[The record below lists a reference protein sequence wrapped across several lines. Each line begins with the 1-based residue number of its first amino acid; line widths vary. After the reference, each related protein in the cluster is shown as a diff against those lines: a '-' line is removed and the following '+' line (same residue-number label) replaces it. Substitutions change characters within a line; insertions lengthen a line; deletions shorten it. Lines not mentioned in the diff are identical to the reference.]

1 MTARSRAEPP
11 SRLTWR
17 ICDRGLARHL
27 LIPGHVNRGF
37 VTMNIASL
45 VAASRLVAQERA
57 IEVTATNIANINTPG
72 FQASRVQF
80 SAWLNPQKS
89 GAALPGEPQ
98 IAYTQDRATW
108 RDSEQGTLT
117 QTGNPFDLAVR
128 NGGYFTVATDRGP
141 RLTRDGRFGPLPNG
155 TIGDTAGNALLDV
168 SGKPLQL
175 TPGDTR
181 ITITG
186 DGAVS
191 SENGQ
196 LGKIGIVQ
204 AADPMKL
211 QAEGGTLLRADTPT
225 SQVAQPGVVQGL
237 LEGSNVPAVL
247 EVTRM
252 MNDVRDFQF
261 TTQLIQAED
270 DRIQSTID
278 KTLTIN

>member
-1 MTARSRAEPP
+1 
-11 SRLTWR
+11 
-17 ICDRGLARHL
+17 
-27 LIPGHVNRGF
+27 
-37 VTMNIASL
+37 MNIASL

-57 IEVTATNIANINTPG
+57 IEVTAMNLANVNTPG

-80 SAWLNPQKS
+80 SQWLDAQRG
-89 GAALPGEPQ
+89 GAALPGERQ

-108 RDSEQGTLT
+108 RDEQPGTLT
-117 QTGNPFDLAVR
+117 QTGNPFDLAAR

-155 TIGDTAGNALLDV
+155 TIGDNSGNALLDA

-175 TPGDTR
+175 APGDTR
-181 ITITG
+181 ITITA

-196 LGKIGIVQ
+196 LGKIGIVKP
-204 AADPMKL
+204 ADPMKL
-211 QAEGGTLLRADTPT
+211 QAEGATLLRADTPT
-225 SQVAQPGVVQGL
+225 SQVAQPGVVQGVV
-237 LEGSNVPAVL
+237 EGSNVPPVL

-252 MNDVRDFQF
+252 MNDMRDFQF

-270 DRIQSTID
+270 DRIQSFID
-278 KTLTIN
+278 KTLSRNI